1 MTDDSDMDVR
11 LGMEGSA
18 SLAAESTWPPWEVG
32 RAKLAAG
39 QQGPSWAGGGPHRLG
54 WRGSPPPGQ
63 RVHSMATC
71 GVDHHPRPA
80 SSCWGHPAARS
91 PTTCPDLVDEAD
103 SITDVELVV
112 NIPDLIPQPVG
123 RFPHQELAQVL
134 LVELFPPAT
143 R

>member
-18 SLAAESTWPPWEVG
+18 SLAAECTWPPWELG
-32 RAKLAAG
+32 G
-39 QQGPSWAGGGPHRLG
+39 QG
-54 WRGSPPPGQ
+54 WRQDSKDRSPLPGQ
-63 RVHSMATC
+63 RVNMRGTS
-71 GVDHHPRPA
+71 PA
-80 SSCWGHPAARS
+80 SAILLPGQHC
-91 PTTCPDLVDEAD
+91 CLYLINKAD
-103 SITDVELVV
+103 SITDVQLVV

-134 LVELFPPAT
+134 LVKLLPPAM